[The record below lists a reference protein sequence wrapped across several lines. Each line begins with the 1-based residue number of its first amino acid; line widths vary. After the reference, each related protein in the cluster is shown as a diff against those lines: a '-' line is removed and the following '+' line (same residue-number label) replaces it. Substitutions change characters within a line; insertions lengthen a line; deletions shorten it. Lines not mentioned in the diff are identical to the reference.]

1 MAEHLTF
8 DKAAR
13 YFASN
18 LSYRMTNPS
27 IKEFVDNVSD
37 VFNISGTDDEKC
49 QEIMSRFV
57 EALKGNQKEYTYIA
71 GDIRL
76 DVNVDDITRVLVSEY
91 GPNADKLDQA
101 INYSQDAWGGYLLD
115 KQKFEF
121 ILEQIHDGMSY
132 KDNLALYKDALKQK
146 MPDVTITSEGYHEAS
161 DAADDLFDF
170 KETKGLEL

>member
-8 DKAAR
+8 DKAAQ

-37 VFNISGTDDEKC
+37 VFNISGT
-49 QEIMSRFV
+49 
-57 EALKGNQKEYTYIA
+57 ALKGNQKEYTYIA
-71 GDIRL
+71 GDIPL
-76 DVNVDDITRVLVSEY
+76 DINVDDITRVLISEN
-91 GPNADKLDQA
+91 GSNADKLDKA
-101 INYSQDAWGGYLLD
+101 VNYSQDAWGGYLLD

-132 KDNLALYKDALKQK
+132 TDNLAIYEDSLKQD
-146 MPDVTITSEGYHEAS
+146 MPDVTVTSDGYHEAS
-161 DAADDLFDF
+161 DAADALFDF